1 MMRCMNVELADS
13 ISKRGIFSVQQ
24 LLYLP
29 EATLQAM
36 IGKFLASKLYQDL
49 HPFPRIELK
58 LKLER
63 KVSLFRHHTGEHQFQ
78 ARKWNTSTWELY
90 ALIRAYLSLIT
101 WLFTW
106 SYHQLWTRKWKAAED
121 KARATLFGY
130 YGLNFA
136 VYTVPPIA
144 LAIIGSFYL
153 NLKPRESIRSR
164 KGRKFT
170 AGFSNPLVV
179 NTLLGVLSTL
189 ETLAIFLFILYLAWN
204 FYARISNDF
213 KNLKPAKLLMLNS
226 WQLKCLKVETR
237 FGLLAEVC
245 LAFLLFPILKGLAL
259 FRLLGIQ
266 FEASI
271 WEWQK
276 TGRIYLAGEICL
288 VTGLVIWI
296 TSLPQIRR
304 KQFEIFYYT
313 HHLYMVFLVF
323 FLFHAGDRH
332 FYMVFPGIF
341 LFGLDNLLL
350 IIQSRPETCI
360 LSAQIFPSKAIE
372 LILPKD
378 PGPKYTPTSIIF
390 VKVPSISKYQ
400 WHSLSIT
407 SSSRVDDN
415 TISIMIKSEGS
426 WTSSLSHMIQ
436 TRQESDGD
444 QTKYIP
450 IAVEGPCGPVTMD
463 FLRYDSLLLV
473 SGGIGITPVLSIIQ
487 ELASSQN
494 SGLNKFL
501 PRMQLIYVVKKSQDI
516 CLLNSI
522 SPLIFGQPAEKCL
535 LKVKVFVT
543 QEEQSDATVR
553 ELVNEFSQVQTVNFG
568 TKFLNFSISELEN
581 SLWMA
586 AIAGISS
593 ILFLIF
599 LIMVNHIIVPSQ
611 KNPTKEKTPS
621 WHLCSPCYKME
632 KAKETDCSY
641 PPKIKQ
647 SFRKKGQHKQVM
659 LLRNMKSILEAGVTL
674 KLPDETGASDIGV
687 MVYGPET
694 MKESV

>member
-1 MMRCMNVELADS
+1 MVVQGLLFDRDSSLWVMRCMNVELADS

-29 EATLQAM
+29 KATLQSM
-36 IGKFLASKLYQDL
+36 IGKFPASKLYQ
-49 HPFPRIELK
+49 
-58 LKLER
+58 R
-63 KVSLFRHHTGEHQFQ
+63 KVSLFRHHTGEHQFR

-90 ALIRAYLSLIT
+90 ALIREYLSLIT

-121 KARATLFGY
+121 KARARGVGGGDKHYTEYFA
-130 YGLNFA
+130 GLNFA
-136 VYTVPPIA
+136 VHTFPPIA

-153 NLKPRESIRSR
+153 NLKPRESIRR
-164 KGRKFT
+164 KGRKLT

-179 NTLLGVLSTL
+179 NTLLG
-189 ETLAIFLFILYLAWN
+189 
-204 FYARISNDF
+204 
-213 KNLKPAKLLMLNS
+213 NLKPAKSLMLNS
-226 WQLKCLKVETR
+226 WQLKYLKVETR

-245 LAFLLFPILKGLAL
+245 LAFLLFPILSGLGL

-266 FEASI
+266 FEAFI

-323 FLFHAGDRH
+323 FLFHAGDCH

-341 LFGLDNLLL
+341 LFGLDKLLL

-360 LSAQIFPSKAIE
+360 LSARIFLSKAIE

-390 VKVPSISKYQ
+390 VKVPSISKYE
-400 WHSLSIT
+400 WHSFSIT

-450 IAVEGPCGPVTMD
+450 IAVEGPYGSVSMD
-463 FLRYDSLLLV
+463 FLSAHDIPKKFPRQLASISVHNTACAHLASTSVINMAMRGLSNRVRTCAMTKASNYLLVPSLTFSSLSRCSALTFSSLVAQLSLSLLSSSP
-473 SGGIGITPVLSIIQ
+473 SGIC
-487 ELASSQN
+487 SS
-494 SGLNKFL
+494 K
-501 PRMQLIYVVKKSQDI
+501 
-516 CLLNSI
+516 LNSI
-522 SPLIFGQPAEKCL
+522 VHLQQG
-535 LKVKVFVT
+535 FV
-543 QEEQSDATVR
+543 R
-553 ELVNEFSQVQTVNFG
+553 N
-568 TKFLNFSISELEN
+568 
-581 SLWMA
+581 W
-586 AIAGISS
+586 
-593 ILFLIF
+593 
-599 LIMVNHIIVPSQ
+599 
-611 KNPTKEKTPS
+611 
-621 WHLCSPCYKME
+621 
-632 KAKETDCSY
+632 
-641 PPKIKQ
+641 
-647 SFRKKGQHKQVM
+647 FRV
-659 LLRNMKSILEAGVTL
+659 
-674 KLPDETGASDIGV
+674 
-687 MVYGPET
+687 
-694 MKESV
+694 